1 MTSFEEQASAMSEV
15 REAVD
20 ILTDKTQKNAADA
33 KSANELS
40 EQVQVVA
47 NIGSQYMRDMSEVME
62 EIKLSSA
69 EIAEVASIIETIALQ
84 TNLLA
89 INASVEA
96 ARAGEH
102 GRGFSVVADEVRNLA
117 GRSAKAA
124 RETAEMISKSL
135 SRVDEGVAK
144 SIETTEALQKI
155 VKVTVNVTDV
165 ISNIADASNEQA
177 EEIIKIQNNM
187 EAIHRNASDNTSAVQ
202 SNASISEELSS
213 QANMLMSLVDRFKI
227 SRMQKRMEEFY

>member
-1 MTSFEEQASAMSEV
+1 MSEV